1 MEESKFKKLVVAG
14 TVGAVLLAVILL
26 FVMVYQLVSIGL
38 KQKQLDE
45 YNAAIAR
52 YEQLI
57 KDGEDTLEAR
67 STKAWIACRA
77 RELGYIYKDD
87 VKLD

>member
-1 MEESKFKKLVVAG
+1 MSKDFFL
-14 TVGAVLLAVILL
+14 
-26 FVMVYQLVSIGL
+26 SSP
-38 KQKQLDE
+38 QKQLDE

>member
-26 FVMVYQLVSIGL
+26 FIMIYQMIAIGL
-38 KQKQLDE
+38 KKNQLDE
-45 YNAAIAR
+45 YNEAIAQ

-57 KDGEDTLEAR
+57 QKGEDTLEAR
-67 STKAWIACRA
+67 STKAWIARRA

>member
-26 FVMVYQLVSIGL
+26 IVMIYQMISIGL
-38 KQKQLDE
+38 KKAQLDE
-45 YNAAIAR
+45 YNAAIAE
-52 YEQLI
+52 YERLI
-57 KDGEDTLEAR
+57 QEGEDTLEAR
-67 STKAWIACRA
+67 STKAWIARRA
-77 RELGYIYKDD
+77 RELGYVYKDD

>member
-26 FVMVYQLVSIGL
+26 FVMVYQMISIGL
-38 KQKQLDE
+38 KKQQLDE
-45 YNAAIAR
+45 YNAAIAEYDR
-52 YEQLI
+52 LI
-57 KDGEDTLEAR
+57 QEGEDTLEAR
-67 STKAWIACRA
+67 STKAWIARRA

>member
-57 KDGEDTLEAR
+57 KDGETQELHRLLEKYTSR
-67 STKAWIACRA
+67 SK
-77 RELGYIYKDD
+77 
-87 VKLD
+87 

>member
-26 FVMVYQLVSIGL
+26 FIMIYQMITIGL
-38 KQKQLDE
+38 KKNQLDE
-45 YNAAIAR
+45 YNEAIAQ

-57 KDGEDTLEAR
+57 QKGEDTLEAR
-67 STKAWIACRA
+67 STKAWIARRA

>member
-26 FVMVYQLVSIGL
+26 FIMIYQMIAIGL
-38 KQKQLDE
+38 KKNQLDE
-45 YNAAIAR
+45 YNEAIAQD
-52 YEQLI
+52 EQLI
-57 KDGEDTLEAR
+57 QKGEDTLEAR
-67 STKAWIACRA
+67 STKAWIARRA
-77 RELGYIYKDD
+77 RDLGYIYKDD